1 MQQICVQV
9 HIFIGEFNF
18 ASFVK
23 VTFRMI
29 NLNQETIDFKLEIF
43 NIPWLSALIKLAIF
57 GKDILHVNVE
67 QVAVDF

>member
-1 MQQICVQV
+1 
-9 HIFIGEFNF
+9 
-18 ASFVK
+18 
-23 VTFRMI
+23 MI